1 MSGLEIALVL
11 VPVLGFIVG
20 FPLAML
26 ALTSLNRAPKVFAHD
41 PEVIG
46 SPGAFPELR
55 TRPPL
60 RAARLVWEHRRRSRT
75 YWLAHVDAFHLPGV
89 RNVRVD
95 RAFGLLRV
103 TALRHPWTDE
113 ELSRALSVSG
123 PDAEAMRT
131 LLGQR
136 SFRDALRRHPAVEWS
151 RIEVSPVGHVTLHLR
166 QDDGSPAMMKRTLM
180 EVVRMVEVLEAAAKT
195 SPA

>member
-1 MSGLEIALVL
+1 MSGLGIALVL
-11 VPVLGFIVG
+11 MPVLAFIVG

-46 SPGAFPELR
+46 LPGAFPELR

-60 RAARLVWEHRRRSRT
+60 RAARLVWEHRHRSRT

-95 RAFGLLRV
+95 RAYGLLRL

-113 ELSRALSVSG
+113 ELSRALRVSG

-131 LLGQR
+131 LLGVR
-136 SFRDALRRHPAVEWS
+136 AVRDALRGHPAVEWS
-151 RIEVSPVGHVTLHLR
+151 RIEVSPVGHVTLRLR
-166 QDDGSPAMMKRTLM
+166 LDSGSPAVMKRTLL
-180 EVVRMVEVLEAAAKT
+180 EVVRMVEALEAAAKK
-195 SPA
+195 SAA